1 LIKHSEILK
10 KLEDESYQKVC
21 SLDDLQD
28 GRGKRFL
35 IDDVEIALFK
45 IDGKVHAL
53 SNICPHQHTALIFEG
68 FLEDNCVVCPSH
80 GWKFDIKTGKKPSG
94 SNGLETYKVK
104 LVSDDVYVKIN
115 QKKLN
120 W

>member
-1 LIKHSEILK
+1 MIKHSEILK

-21 SLDDLQD
+21 SLNDLQE
-28 GRGKRFL
+28 GKGKRFI
-35 IDDVEIALFK
+35 IDDVDIALFK
-45 IDGKVHAL
+45 IDDKVYAL
-53 SNICPHQHTALIFEG
+53 TNICPHQHTALIFES
-68 FLEDNCVVCPSH
+68 FLENNCIVCPSH

-94 SNGLETYKVK
+94 SNGLDTYKVE
-104 LVSDDVYVKIN
+104 LLGDDVYVKVN

>member
-1 LIKHSEILK
+1 MKHLEILK

-21 SLDDLQD
+21 SFDDLQE
-28 GRGKRFL
+28 GKGKRFI
-35 IDDVEIALFK
+35 IDDVDVALFK
-45 IDGKVHAL
+45 IDSKVYAL
-53 SNICPHQHTALIFEG
+53 TNICPHQQTALIYEG
-68 FLEDNCVVCPSH
+68 FLENNCIVCPSH

-94 SNGLETYKVK
+94 SNGLETYKVE
-104 LVSDDVYVKIN
+104 LVGDDIYVKVT